1 MAEDK
6 DAKKKRSNS
15 STNAVVPMRRARSN
29 SKENLKR
36 SEVQKTPGTS
46 PLPRR
51 EGAPATTAAL
61 EVSAPGGLQGPSSNE
76 ASPLVAKR
84 DHREQEHHQQQQ
96 QQPPQS
102 EEDEEEDSES
112 ESTLS
117 DSSDSDSEADLDYDF
132 AEEEETAKMFAAIRS
147 RYKKDSSKEKLPGV
161 RSTTSQRA
169 RSIVPSF
176 SRSI

>member
-6 DAKKKRSNS
+6 DAKKKRSGT

-61 EVSAPGGLQGPSSNE
+61 EVPAQGPSSSE
-76 ASPLVAKR
+76 ASPLVTKR
-84 DHREQEHHQQQQ
+84 DQREQEHHQ

-147 RYKKDSSKEKLPGV
+147 RYKKDSSKEKLFGV
-161 RSTTSQRA
+161 SSTTTSQRP
-169 RSIVPSF
+169 RSFIPPF
-176 SRSI
+176 SPQPI